1 MEDLRLAVMKKIFVL
16 GQSLPRMTRNLD
28 DVSSPKF
35 KKFFE
40 SIYTKEKALQK
51 AEYGD
56 LFEHFGE
63 IPNIR
68 FNAQAIARFDTYTA
82 NILQNIKSE
91 KLRKALTELTNIG
104 FDSAK
109 KGQGYGT
116 QIRRIIEDAATLDP
130 IKDKKMID
138 EIINRAKEL
147 ESQFKKIAD
156 GGFVWDKKIKDEL
169 AQLNEI
175 VQIPATSRG
184 EIMSVNGRVHQAW
197 QKNEHL
203 RKSEK
208 ITDFEE
214 SMKNEHLVKYFNDD
228 YSHGKAV
235 EATCYTH
242 PKDFDDFLYKEYYLK
257 RARTSDIKNSLNII
271 NDDFGTKVFL
281 PHNATD
287 EAADDVLRE
296 FYAWNKAGGK
306 DVNWEKTLSFDD
318 YDDTLWHS
326 KTNGLNGCGG
336 YASPKNYITIRSNH
350 LKIEEDYPIMR
361 HERLHRQDF
370 LQRFGKFGKNEEFDF
385 TEGSKILTEKTWYRN
400 EFRKAGIPEW
410 HIDYAYTN
418 RAEFIAVAAEGNPKL
433 YSDEFKQVL
442 IDLGMPEWFFG
453 IRKFKS
459 YNC

>member
-156 GGFVWDKKIKDEL
+156 GGFVWD
-169 AQLNEI
+169 
-175 VQIPATSRG
+175 
-184 EIMSVNGRVHQAW
+184 
-197 QKNEHL
+197 
-203 RKSEK
+203 
-208 ITDFEE
+208 
-214 SMKNEHLVKYFNDD
+214 
-228 YSHGKAV
+228 
-235 EATCYTH
+235 
-242 PKDFDDFLYKEYYLK
+242 
-257 RARTSDIKNSLNII
+257 
-271 NDDFGTKVFL
+271 
-281 PHNATD
+281 
-287 EAADDVLRE
+287 
-296 FYAWNKAGGK
+296 
-306 DVNWEKTLSFDD
+306 
-318 YDDTLWHS
+318 
-326 KTNGLNGCGG
+326 
-336 YASPKNYITIRSNH
+336 
-350 LKIEEDYPIMR
+350 
-361 HERLHRQDF
+361 
-370 LQRFGKFGKNEEFDF
+370 
-385 TEGSKILTEKTWYRN
+385 
-400 EFRKAGIPEW
+400 
-410 HIDYAYTN
+410 
-418 RAEFIAVAAEGNPKL
+418 
-433 YSDEFKQVL
+433 
-442 IDLGMPEWFFG
+442 
-453 IRKFKS
+453 
-459 YNC
+459 